1 MNRKAAPS
9 YVPLDDDDDDYSQR
23 HQQYELP
30 SNVSSDTQ
38 RYTFNDTG
46 IAASPAEYPL
56 EYAQNYQPTAIAP
69 ALRYS
74 RSSPSRRPSL
84 PPVPEATEENSSGG
98 DRASTRGSVSSGST
112 YVGPL
117 DGELKEK
124 DYIHIVPG
132 TGSDYGALP
141 TIKSGEPLEWDNAQ
155 FSGERDPFSDYSNYR
170 AIAPQHTSHTA
181 YYSADGDPIQDY
193 VQESTQWQP
202 PSRPASAYSSAATS
216 VHAAH
221 PDYPFQQQSDLETSY
236 TGSQSA
242 LDHFRHDAE
251 AYASGTH
258 SRASYR
264 PPRSRSPTPAVDDE
278 DYHIVGND
286 SVHYTGYSPQRHT
299 RSQTYDEEQDVGH
312 QRAYQYEGGTF
323 YDEKPWRATIA
334 PPADP
339 EKTSLSTT
347 GTPYT
352 EPETPTDTRHF
363 GPVPAGR
370 MVRRRKTKKRVQL
383 TNGNL
388 VMQLDVP
395 PKLIMPWKVEPEMKQ
410 ARYTAVTCDPDN
422 FEKNGY
428 FLRQNELG
436 RTTELFIVITMY
448 NEDEVLFCRTLYGVM
463 QNISHLCSRK
473 NSRTW
478 GPDAWKKVVVCIVAD
493 GRSKVHP
500 RVLDCLTL
508 LGVYQPGAYM
518 QKEVNHVPTT
528 AHLFEYTTSFGLD
541 ADLHFKY
548 PDKGVVPTQ
557 IIFCMKAKNQKK
569 INSHRWFFNAFGSLL
584 QPNVCVLLDVGT
596 RPGPKS
602 IYHLWKAF
610 DLNSNVAGAC
620 GEIAAY
626 KGKRWS
632 ALINPLVAAQN
643 FEYKIANIL
652 DKPTESLFGYISVL
666 PGAFSAYRYIALQND
681 RSGRGP
687 LASYFKGEVLHGRDT
702 DIFTSN
708 MYLAEDRILCFELV
722 AKANSSWI
730 LKYVKSAI
738 AETDVPDALPEF
750 ISQRRRWLNGSFFA
764 ATYAIAHLGQILRSG
779 HSVWRKVVLVME
791 TIYNVINLI
800 AAWFA
805 IGNFY
810 LFFIILTSSLEAPA
824 FGMEGIKYW
833 NAVVQ
838 FVMGAIVVAAF
849 LFSMG
854 NKPKASK
861 WKYQTTAILLA
872 LMMVYLLFCAITCAV
887 KAANGGGV
895 AYQTMIF
902 SVIITYGVYFLSS
915 LFAMDPWHLFTSFI
929 PYLLLSPTYIN
940 LLNIY
945 AFSNLDDISWGTKQ
959 DAEVESDLGAVIQN
973 SNSQVDIEV
982 VDAAA
987 VDDIYKEALEN
998 IKYKRPSTKPN
1009 AGSSLAEQ
1017 EQTAKDYYANVRTN
1031 VLLTWVLSNAVLL
1044 LAILGGGDPVNT
1056 FTGDNSL
1063 TRTKAYM
1070 TFILAFVAITTIVR
1084 FAGSTMYLIARV
1096 FTG

>member
-1 MNRKAAPS
+1 MSRRLALS
-9 YVPLDDDDDDYSQR
+9 YAPLDDSDDESAT
-23 HQQYELP
+23 QQQHEP
-30 SNVSSDTQ
+30 HSIGVNDAW
-38 RYTFNDTG
+38 RYTLSQNGTTVP
-46 IAASPAEYPL
+46 SVSYTMEL
-56 EYAQNYQPTAIAP
+56 AQNYQPAATVP
-69 ALRYS
+69 ALRQP
-74 RSSPSRRPSL
+74 RSSPSRHPSL
-84 PPVPEATEENSSGG
+84 PPVPETTEENSSGG
-98 DRASTRGSVSSGST
+98 DRASTRGSISSGST
-112 YVGPL
+112 GTYIEATY
-117 DGELKEK
+117 GEPKD
-124 DYIHIVPG
+124 DYIHVVPK
-132 TGSDYGALP
+132 TGHDYGALP
-141 TIKSGEPLEWDNAQ
+141 TIMSGEPLEWDDAQ
-155 FSGERDPFSDYSNYR
+155 FTEERNPFSDYSNHG
-170 AIAPQHTSHTA
+170 ALVPQHTSHSA
-181 YYSADGDPIQDY
+181 YYSADGELAQDHA
-193 VQESTQWQP
+193 QETVHWQP
-202 PSRPASAYSSAATS
+202 PSRPVSAYSSAAAS
-216 VHAAH
+216 
-221 PDYPFQQQSDLETSY
+221 DYPALTGYPDQQPDLETSY
-236 TGSQSA
+236 TESQSA
-242 LDHFRHDAE
+242 LDHFRHDTE
-251 AYASGTH
+251 AYASGTN
-258 SRASYR
+258 SRPSYR

-278 DYHIVGND
+278 DYHIVGSD
-286 SVHYTGYSPQRHT
+286 SIHYTGYSPQRHS
-299 RSQTYDEEQDVGH
+299 RSHAYDEEQDVGR
-312 QRAYQYEGGTF
+312 QRAYQYEGGTL
-323 YDEKPWRATIA
+323 YDAKPWQSTTTIA
-334 PPADP
+334 QADP

-347 GTPYT
+347 RTPYT
-352 EPETPTDTRHF
+352 EPETPIDTRHF

-410 ARYTAVTCDPDN
+410 ARYTAVTCDPDS

-518 QKEVNHVPTT
+518 QKEVNRVQTT

-569 INSHRWFFNAFGSLL
+569 INSHRWFFNAFAPLL

-620 GEIAAY
+620 GEIATY
-626 KGKRWS
+626 KGKHWS
-632 ALINPLVAAQN
+632 ALLNPLVAAQN
-643 FEYKIANIL
+643 FEYKIATIL

-681 RSGRGP
+681 KRTGRGP

-779 HSVWRKVVLVME
+779 HSVWRKFTLVME

-800 AAWFA
+800 ASWFA

-810 LFFIILTSSLEAPA
+810 LFFIILTSSLEAPE

-872 LMMVYLLFCAITCAV
+872 LMMVYLLFCAIMCAV
-887 KAANGGGV
+887 KAADGGGL
-895 AYQTMIF
+895 AYRTMVF
-902 SVIITYGVYFLSS
+902 SVIITYGVYFVSS
-915 LFAMDPWHLFTSFI
+915 LLAMDPWHLFTSFL

-959 DAEVESDLGAVIQN
+959 DTEVESDLGAVIQN

-1009 AGSSLAEQ
+1009 PGNGLAER
-1017 EQTAKDYYANVRTN
+1017 EQAAKDYYANVRTN

-1044 LAILGGGDPVNT
+1044 LAILGGGDPVTT
-1056 FTGDNSL
+1056 FTSDNLS
-1063 TRTKAYM
+1063 RTKAYM
-1070 TFILAFVAITTIVR
+1070 TFILAFVAITTLR